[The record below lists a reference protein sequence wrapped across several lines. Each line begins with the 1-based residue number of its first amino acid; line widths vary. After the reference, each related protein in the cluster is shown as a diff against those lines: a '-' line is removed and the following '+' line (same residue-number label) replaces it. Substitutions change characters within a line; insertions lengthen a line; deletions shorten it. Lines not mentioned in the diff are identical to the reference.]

1 MDDYSAGETIG
12 FSAQLAAIYTELSR
26 YSSLFCRAR
35 FGLSV
40 TEYELLLCLW
50 EAETPLGFNQ
60 LSDFLML
67 KTSTLWHMVPPL
79 IDRSLLAAESS
90 DEDRRRAR
98 LSLTEKGRLL
108 AEECCR
114 DLFAFTK
121 GVAQES
127 LPDVEYNHYLSTGI
141 GGNLDILR
149 GHEADFELRRVPA
162 DGQGVEFTLFTRAI
176 LERWRTCV
184 RKECGLAFN
193 EFRVLHALSE
203 VPSLRIQDISD
214 RLLSP
219 RSHVS
224 LSKRRLCE
232 AHLAKEMPNPFD
244 SRSMLVGLTARGQRT
259 LDRALPALD
268 AITIPAHNPGTDEAV
283 MILRAWHSRMY
294 YNLKRNHATL
304 LESF

>member
-67 KTSTLWHMVPPL
+67 KTSTLWHMAPPL

-114 DLFAFTK
+114 DLFAFSK

-176 LERWRTCV
+176 LERWRSMREKRVRLGVQRVPRAPCAFRGSQFAHTGYIRQAPVAAQPCV
-184 RKECGLAFN
+184 AEQAA
-193 EFRVLHALSE
+193 ALRSA
-203 VPSLRIQDISD
+203 PGKGDAQPLRQSLGAGR
-214 RLLSP
+214 P
-219 RSHVS
+219 Y
-224 LSKRRLCE
+224 
-232 AHLAKEMPNPFD
+232 
-244 SRSMLVGLTARGQRT
+244 GQRPANARSGPARFGCHY
-259 LDRALPALD
+259 DPRAQPWY
-268 AITIPAHNPGTDEAV
+268 
-283 MILRAWHSRMY
+283 R
-294 YNLKRNHATL
+294 
-304 LESF
+304 